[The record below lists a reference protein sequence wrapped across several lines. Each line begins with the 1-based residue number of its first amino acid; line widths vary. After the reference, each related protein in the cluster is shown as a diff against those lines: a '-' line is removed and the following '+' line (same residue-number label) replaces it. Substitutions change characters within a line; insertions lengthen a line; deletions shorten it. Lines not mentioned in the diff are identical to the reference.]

1 MVTLNTSTLKQ
12 KLLLTYAHK
21 GVEEAERLAQ
31 RDVERTQAYKDS
43 LKYNLDWIKEQAKE
57 TLLDFFAFERL
68 YKHSLQ
74 GLSRST
80 IIDKYIKTYTRGV
93 TA

>member
-1 MVTLNTSTLKQ
+1 MTHDITF
-12 KLLLTYAHK
+12 
-21 GVEEAERLAQ
+21 E
-31 RDVERTQAYKDS
+31 QA
-43 LKYNLDWIKEQAKE
+43 EQAKE
-57 TLLDFFAFERL
+57 TLLDFFAFERIN
-68 YKHSLQ
+68 KHSLQ

>member
-1 MVTLNTSTLKQ
+1 MTHDITEQ
-12 KLLLTYAHK
+12 
-21 GVEEAERLAQ
+21 
-31 RDVERTQAYKDS
+31 QA
-43 LKYNLDWIKEQAKE
+43 EQAKE

-68 YKHSLQ
+68 YKHSHQ